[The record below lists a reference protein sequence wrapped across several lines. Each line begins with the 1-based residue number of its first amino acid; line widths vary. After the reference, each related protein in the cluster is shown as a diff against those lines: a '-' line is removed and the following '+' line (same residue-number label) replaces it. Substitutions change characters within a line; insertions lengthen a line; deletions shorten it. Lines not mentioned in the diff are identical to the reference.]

1 MSQTIAEQESTI
13 KESLFQFVKRYIPN
27 ADLNL
32 IDEIVLS
39 YVIAILEEASSD
51 PVFDVE
57 GKNCNLICVISKN
70 LNNLPFKVSV
80 K

>member
-13 KESLFQFVKRYIPN
+13 KESLFGFVKKYIPN
-27 ADLNL
+27 ADLGL

-39 YVIAILEEASSD
+39 YVVAVLEEASSD

-57 GKNCNLICVISKN
+57 GFAISFKNIILDLHYNIY
-70 LNNLPFKVSV
+70 F
-80 K
+80 